1 MQHSKTGNFIE
12 TVIEWRSEHV
22 VANVRLRPYMQ
33 MILTFQIHPGTIKLI
48 QRDNITEANISGNRI
63 CSLTT
68 NYSQDLPTPW
78 LFSLLVTTDVYSRSF
93 KYNISC
99 IKLIF

>member
-1 MQHSKTGNFIE
+1 
-12 TVIEWRSEHV
+12 
-22 VANVRLRPYMQ
+22 MQ
-33 MILTFQIHPGTIKLI
+33 MILTFQIQPGTIKLI
-48 QRDNITEANISGNRI
+48 QSDNIGEANISGNRI

-78 LFSLLVTTDVYSRSF
+78 LFSLLLATDVYSQLF
-93 KYNISC
+93 KYNISY